1 MSRAREVVHSRSLR
15 RQVAGLEQQLV
26 LRRQRLRN
34 IAGGIRRKTASR
46 MVAPGVLLAGA
57 AVGVALEQSGHRRGW
72 SLPNALD
79 ATNAG
84 LRLLLTF
91 SSSVRHSPGAT
102 TPSVWQRTD
111 RHPGQA

>member
-1 MSRAREVVHSRSLR
+1 MSHAREVVHSRSLR
-15 RQVAGLEQQLV
+15 RQVAGLERQLV
-26 LRRQRLRN
+26 LRRLRLRN
-34 IAGGIRRKTASR
+34 IAAGIRRKTATW

-111 RHPGQA
+111 RRPG

>member
-34 IAGGIRRKTASR
+34 IAAGIRRNTAAR
-46 MVAPGVLLAGA
+46 MVSPGMLLLAVA
-57 AVGVALEQSGHRRGW
+57 FGVALEQSGQRREW
-72 SLPNALD
+72 SLPSALD

-91 SSSVRHSPGAT
+91 SSLARP
-102 TPSVWQRTD
+102 
-111 RHPGQA
+111 

>member
-1 MSRAREVVHSRSLR
+1 MSRAREVVQSQSLR

-34 IAGGIRRKTASR
+34 GAADIRRKTAAR
-46 MVAPGVLLAGA
+46 MVSPGVLLVAA

-84 LRLLLTF
+84 LRLLLTL
-91 SSSVRHSPGAT
+91 SA
-102 TPSVWQRTD
+102 
-111 RHPGQA
+111 